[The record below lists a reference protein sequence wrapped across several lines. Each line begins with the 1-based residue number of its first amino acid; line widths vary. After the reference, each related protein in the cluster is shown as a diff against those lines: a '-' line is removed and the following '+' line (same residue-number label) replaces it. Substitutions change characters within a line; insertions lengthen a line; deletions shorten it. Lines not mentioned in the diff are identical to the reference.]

1 MTPVLGL
8 IPAHAGKTGGLVPDL
23 RAARAHPR
31 SRGENA
37 VLERVDGEGA
47 GSSPLTRGK
56 HHVSAPR
63 VRLVGLIP
71 AHAGKTRR
79 RTRFTSSRWAHP
91 RSRGE
96 NMQPRATAS
105 SLVGSSPLTRGKH
118 WGHHTTIDI
127 NGLIPAHAGKTKE
140 RTRGR
145 RVFRA
150 HPRSRGENLKVS
162 LVPPATAGSSPL
174 TRGKPRRAQPRVT

>member
-96 NMQPRATAS
+96 NM
-105 SLVGSSPLTRGKH
+105 
-118 WGHHTTIDI
+118 
-127 NGLIPAHAGKTKE
+127 
-140 RTRGR
+140 
-145 RVFRA
+145 
-150 HPRSRGENLKVS
+150 
-162 LVPPATAGSSPL
+162 
-174 TRGKPRRAQPRVT
+174 